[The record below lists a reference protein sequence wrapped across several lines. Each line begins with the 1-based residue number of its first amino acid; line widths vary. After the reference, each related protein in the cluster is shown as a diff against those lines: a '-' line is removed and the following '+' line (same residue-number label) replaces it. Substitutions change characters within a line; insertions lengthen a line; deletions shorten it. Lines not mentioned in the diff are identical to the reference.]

1 MIMKNLS
8 FDELCNK
15 IVQID
20 NVVRFVGIA
29 NKSGVL
35 VSSSYRKGLTPL
47 MTKEETSQYA
57 IQAVTRAMLRE
68 DFTAKLGKIE
78 YSITKYQRLVR
89 ALIPFEYE
97 DNKLF
102 ILLSFDVR
110 SNPIEVIEDKVIPY
124 IQKYRDS
131 N

>member
-1 MIMKNLS
+1 MNQTS
-8 FDELCNK
+8 YDDLCNK
-15 IVQID
+15 IISID
-20 NVVRFVGIA
+20 KTIRFVGIA

-35 VSSSYRKGLTPL
+35 VSSAYRNALTPL
-47 MTKEETSQYA
+47 MTREETSHYA

-78 YSITKYQRLVR
+78 YSITKYQRLIR

-97 DNKLF
+97 NNKLF

-110 SNPIEVIEDKVIPY
+110 SNPVEVIEDKVIPY
-124 IQKYRDS
+124 IQKYRG
-131 N
+131 NH

>member
-1 MIMKNLS
+1 MKNLS
-8 FDELCNK
+8 FDEICNK

-20 NVVRFVGIA
+20 DVVRFAGIA

-68 DFTAKLGKIE
+68 DFTAKLGEFE
-78 YSITKYQRLVR
+78 YSIGKYQKLIR
-89 ALIPFEYE
+89 ALIPFEYLN
-97 DNKLF
+97 DKLF
-102 ILLSFDVR
+102 ILISSDVG
-110 SNPIEVIEDKVIPY
+110 SNPIELIEDKVIPY
-124 IQKYRDS
+124 LQNKKEP
-131 N
+131 

>member
-1 MIMKNLS
+1 MNQTS
-8 FDELCNK
+8 YDDLCNK
-15 IVQID
+15 IISID
-20 NVVRFVGIA
+20 KTIRFVGIA

-35 VSSSYRKGLTPL
+35 VSSAYRDGLTPL
-47 MTKEETSQYA
+47 MTREETSHYA

-78 YSITKYQRLVR
+78 YSITKYQRLIR

-97 DNKLF
+97 NNKLF

-110 SNPIEVIEDKVIPY
+110 SNPVEVIEDKVIPY
-124 IQKYRDS
+124 IQKYRG
-131 N
+131 NH

>member
-1 MIMKNLS
+1 MNQTS
-8 FDELCNK
+8 YDDLCKK
-15 IVQID
+15 IISID
-20 NVVRFVGIA
+20 KTIRFVGIA

-35 VSSSYRKGLTPL
+35 VSSAYRDGLTPL
-47 MTKEETSQYA
+47 MTREETSHYA

-78 YSITKYQRLVR
+78 YSITKYQRLIR

-97 DNKLF
+97 NNKLF

-110 SNPIEVIEDKVIPY
+110 SNPVEVIEDKVIPY
-124 IQKYRDS
+124 IQKS
-131 N
+131 PK